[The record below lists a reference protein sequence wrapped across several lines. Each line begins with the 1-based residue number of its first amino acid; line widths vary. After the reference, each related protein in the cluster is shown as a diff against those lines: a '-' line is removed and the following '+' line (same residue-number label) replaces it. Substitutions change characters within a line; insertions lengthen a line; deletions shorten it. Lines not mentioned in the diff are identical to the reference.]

1 MTLNRNTA
9 LIAFVVSAAAGMLGM
24 RLLENKIVPEPPA
37 IQKDSAA
44 SEIERPKAN
53 AGAVRVEMYVMSQ
66 CPYGVQAVDGIKP
79 ALDKL
84 GRDVDFTMDFVG
96 QGTSPSNLTSMHGPK
111 EVTGDIVQLCAA
123 KHAPDKYMDMVVC
136 QNKNYREVDTNWERC
151 ASENGIA
158 ASEIRTCLEGG
169 EGRKLLAA
177 SFARAAKRGA
187 TGSPTIYVNGQS
199 YQGGRKG
206 NDFLKAICK
215 AASTKP
221 AACQAI
227 PEAKPV
233 NVFVLGD
240 KRCPDCETD
249 KIAEGIKS
257 KIEKPVLKVLDYG
270 DPDGRKLYDE
280 IKPGALPIVA
290 FDGTLREDADSWEE
304 LGGSAKP
311 AGSYSYIPAG
321 GEWMPACAD
330 ADGCSKAECKESIAC
345 RKEVPNKLEV
355 FVMSQCPYGVK
366 ALDAMQEVLKSF
378 GDKLEFSIQ
387 FIGDGDAATG
397 LTSMHGQAEVDEN
410 LREICAFKHYAKKNK
425 FMDYI
430 WCRNKDIRSADWKK
444 CTGGTTGIDT
454 AKIQKCS
461 EGDEGKKL
469 LEASYKLAS
478 SMGIGGSPTWM
489 ANNKHKFSGID
500 AETVR
505 KNVCQHNAS
514 LKGCDKKLSGSSGP
528 PVEGGCGK

>member
-1 MTLNRNTA
+1 
-9 LIAFVVSAAAGMLGM
+9 
-24 RLLENKIVPEPPA
+24 
-37 IQKDSAA
+37 
-44 SEIERPKAN
+44 
-53 AGAVRVEMYVMSQ
+53 
-66 CPYGVQAVDGIKP
+66 
-79 ALDKL
+79 
-84 GRDVDFTMDFVG
+84 
-96 QGTSPSNLTSMHGPK
+96 
-111 EVTGDIVQLCAA
+111 
-123 KHAPDKYMDMVVC
+123 
-136 QNKNYREVDTNWERC
+136 
-151 ASENGIA
+151 
-158 ASEIRTCLEGG
+158 
-169 EGRKLLAA
+169 
-177 SFARAAKRGA
+177 
-187 TGSPTIYVNGQS
+187 
-199 YQGGRKG
+199 
-206 NDFLKAICK
+206 
-215 AASTKP
+215 
-221 AACQAI
+221 
-227 PEAKPV
+227 V
-233 NVFVLGD
+233 NVFVLSD

-257 KIEKPVLKVLDYG
+257 KIEKPVLKILDYG

-290 FDGTLREDADSWEE
+290 FDATLREDADSWEE

-321 GEWMPACAD
+321 GRVD
-330 ADGCSKAECKESIAC
+330 ARVRRRRRLQQGGVQESVAC

-366 ALDAMQEVLKSF
+366 ALDAMQEVLKNF
-378 GDKLEFSIQ
+378 GDKLEFSRSSSS
-387 FIGDGDAATG
+387 ATA
-397 LTSMHGQAEVDEN
+397 T
-410 LREICAFKHYAKKNK
+410 LRRGSRRCTARRRSTRTCARSARFKHYAKKNK
-425 FMDYI
+425 FMGLHLV
-430 WCRNKDIRSADWKK
+430 RNKDIRSADWKK

-514 LKGCDKKLSGSSGP
+514 LQGCDKKLSGSSGP